1 MMNIKDLSISKELDS
16 KALAGVRGGQ
26 TISVGSVNTGTQTVS
41 NVDAGNFLSPSSNVT
56 FGVQEQTATSVVNAA
71 EVNSYLPYFAW

>member
-16 KALAGVRGGQ
+16 KALADVRGGQ
-26 TISVGSVNTGTQTVS
+26 DITVATVNTGNQTVS
-41 NVDAGNFLSPSSNVT
+41 SFNAENFLSPTSNLT
-56 FGVQEQTATSVVNAA
+56 FGVQDQTATSVVNAA